1 MPVIFDGNRQGPSPH
16 SEGAVQQPQP
26 GGFIRLLLLAI
37 AGAFIGGAV
46 VALFTLW
53 ASTGFKALG
62 AHGFALYALTIGG
75 GFTMAL
81 TTGLM
86 VAVFHS
92 DRAGYDEQAH
102 IANPAPSNR
111 DDTNA

>member
-1 MPVIFDGNRQGPSPH
+1 MPVILAGSHRNPSPQ
-16 SEGAVQQPQP
+16 GGDAPQTPRP
-26 GGFIRLLLLAI
+26 GGFARLLLLAI
-37 AGAFIGGAV
+37 AGAFIGGAA

-53 ASTGFKALG
+53 ASTGFRALG

-102 IANPAPSNR
+102 IANPTASDR